1 MRWILLSFVLGCVAV
16 SCMGCQVGQR
26 ELIYTTRAEHLEY
39 WHDVD
44 KSHSKAML
52 EFKYQYKF

>member
-1 MRWILLSFVLGCVAV
+1 MKWILAAFVLGCICA
-16 SCMGCQVGQR
+16 SLGCRVGQN